1 MICMA
6 TPNRAT
12 NTTGIATMIEL
23 LLPPLFAGLAVAL
36 VSGPMGAF
44 VVWRR
49 MAFFGD
55 TLAHG
60 ALLGAALGLALDIS
74 LYLAV
79 VAVCLGLAAAL
90 TALQHQQQLAS
101 DTLLGIVA
109 HTTLA
114 LVMIAI
120 SLQQGIQVD
129 LFAYLFGDLLA
140 VGWQDALALWA
151 GAILILLL
159 MLWQWRALLSIT
171 VSEELAQVEG
181 VAVQRTRLLLMLLRA
196 LLIAGAGGS
205 AIAADLGARKIR
217 EELDAMMVL
226 GIDPIQRLVV
236 PRVLAAMLVAVF
248 LNGLVSVVGV
258 AGGYVFNVVLQDGT
272 PGAYIASFT
281 ALAQLPDLWVGLV
294 KATIFGL
301 IAAVVAAYKGMNAAG
316 GPKGVGD
323 AVNESVVITFVLL
336 FIVNFVIS
344 AIYLQ
349 VVPPKTG

>member
-1 MICMA
+1 MTTTMICMA
-6 TPNRAT
+6 MPSRAT

-79 VAVCLGLAAAL
+79 VAVCLGLAGAL

-114 LVMIAI
+114 LGVIAI
-120 SLQQGIQVD
+120 SLQEGIQVD

-181 VAVQRTRLLLMLLRA
+181 VAVQRTRLLLMLLLA
-196 LLIAGAGGS
+196 LLIAGAIRTVGVLLITSLLVIPAAS
-205 AIAADLGARKIR
+205 ARRLTHTPAQMAAVAS
-217 EELDAMMVL
+217 VL
-226 GIDPIQRLVV
+226 GTLA
-236 PRVLAAMLVAVF
+236 VLAGLAVSWF
-248 LNGLVSVVGV
+248 ANTPVG
-258 AGGYVFNVVLQDGT
+258 
-272 PGAYIASFT
+272 PSI
-281 ALAQLPDLWVGLV
+281 
-294 KATIFGL
+294 
-301 IAAVVAAYKGMNAAG
+301 VVAA
-316 GPKGVGD
+316 
-323 AVNESVVITFVLL
+323 SSLFVLTL
-336 FIVNFVIS
+336 LRRS
-344 AIYLQ
+344 S
-349 VVPPKTG
+349 

>member
-79 VAVCLGLAAAL
+79 VAVCLGLAGAL

-114 LVMIAI
+114 LGVIAI
-120 SLQQGIQVD
+120 SLQEGIQVD

-181 VAVQRTRLLLMLLRA
+181 VAVQRTRLLLMLLLA
-196 LLIAGAGGS
+196 LLIAGAIRTVGVLLITSLLVIPAAS
-205 AIAADLGARKIR
+205 ARRLTHTPAQMAAVAS
-217 EELDAMMVL
+217 VL
-226 GIDPIQRLVV
+226 GTLA
-236 PRVLAAMLVAVF
+236 VLAGLAVSWF
-248 LNGLVSVVGV
+248 ANTPVG
-258 AGGYVFNVVLQDGT
+258 
-272 PGAYIASFT
+272 PSI
-281 ALAQLPDLWVGLV
+281 
-294 KATIFGL
+294 
-301 IAAVVAAYKGMNAAG
+301 VVAA
-316 GPKGVGD
+316 
-323 AVNESVVITFVLL
+323 SSLFVLTL
-336 FIVNFVIS
+336 LRRS
-344 AIYLQ
+344 S
-349 VVPPKTG
+349 

>member
-79 VAVCLGLAAAL
+79 VAICLGLAAAL

-114 LVMIAI
+114 LGVIAI

-181 VAVQRTRLLLMLLRA
+181 VAVQRTRLLLMLLLA
-196 LLIAGAGGS
+196 LLIAGA
-205 AIAADLGARKIR
+205 IR
-217 EELDAMMVL
+217 T
-226 GIDPIQRLVV
+226 
-236 PRVLAAMLVAVF
+236 
-248 LNGLVSVVGV
+248 VGV
-258 AGGYVFNVVLQDGT
+258 LLITSLLVIPAASDAPTASAFMNFAAATSAQTNCWRRPRWRGPPVYWQTSSPPARPALPGCPARWPPPPTAPGYG
-272 PGAYIASFT
+272 
-281 ALAQLPDLWVGLV
+281 
-294 KATIFGL
+294 
-301 IAAVVAAYKGMNAAG
+301 
-316 GPKGVGD
+316 
-323 AVNESVVITFVLL
+323 
-336 FIVNFVIS
+336 
-344 AIYLQ
+344 
-349 VVPPKTG
+349 

>member
-1 MICMA
+1 MICTAM
-6 TPNRAT
+6 PSRAI

-79 VAVCLGLAAAL
+79 VAVCLGLAGAL

-114 LVMIAI
+114 LGVIAI
-120 SLQQGIQVD
+120 SLQEGIQVD

-159 MLWQWRALLSIT
+159 MLWQWRSLLSIT

-181 VAVQRTRLLLMLLRA
+181 VAVQRTRLLLMLLLA
-196 LLIAGAGGS
+196 LLIAGAIRTVGVLLITSLLVIPAAS
-205 AIAADLGARKIR
+205 ARRLTHTPAQMAAVAS
-217 EELDAMMVL
+217 VL
-226 GIDPIQRLVV
+226 GTLS
-236 PRVLAAMLVAVF
+236 VLAGLAVSWF
-248 LNGLVSVVGV
+248 ANTPVG
-258 AGGYVFNVVLQDGT
+258 
-272 PGAYIASFT
+272 PSI
-281 ALAQLPDLWVGLV
+281 
-294 KATIFGL
+294 
-301 IAAVVAAYKGMNAAG
+301 VVAAS
-316 GPKGVGD
+316 
-323 AVNESVVITFVLL
+323 SVFVLTL
-336 FIVNFVIS
+336 LRKP
-344 AIYLQ
+344 A
-349 VVPPKTG
+349 

>member
-1 MICMA
+1 MICTAM
-6 TPNRAT
+6 PSRAT

-23 LLPPLFAGLAVAL
+23 LLPPLFAGLAVAM

-79 VAVCLGLAAAL
+79 VAVCLGLAGAL

-114 LVMIAI
+114 LGVIAI
-120 SLQQGIQVD
+120 SLQEGIQVD

-151 GAILILLL
+151 GAVLILLL

-181 VAVQRTRLLLMLLRA
+181 VAVQRTRLLLMLLLA
-196 LLIAGAGGS
+196 LLIAGAIRTVGVLLITSLLVIPAAS
-205 AIAADLGARKIR
+205 ARRLTHTPAQMAAVAS
-217 EELDAMMVL
+217 VL
-226 GIDPIQRLVV
+226 GTLA
-236 PRVLAAMLVAVF
+236 VLA
-248 LNGLVSVVGV
+248 GLTVSWFANTPVG
-258 AGGYVFNVVLQDGT
+258 
-272 PGAYIASFT
+272 PSI
-281 ALAQLPDLWVGLV
+281 
-294 KATIFGL
+294 
-301 IAAVVAAYKGMNAAG
+301 VVAA
-316 GPKGVGD
+316 
-323 AVNESVVITFVLL
+323 SSLFVLTL
-336 FIVNFVIS
+336 LRRS
-344 AIYLQ
+344 S
-349 VVPPKTG
+349 

>member
-1 MICMA
+1 
-6 TPNRAT
+6 
-12 NTTGIATMIEL
+12 MIEL

-79 VAVCLGLAAAL
+79 VAVCLGLAGAL

-114 LVMIAI
+114 LGVIAI
-120 SLQQGIQVD
+120 SLQEGIQVD

-151 GAILILLL
+151 RAILILLL

-181 VAVQRTRLLLMLLRA
+181 VAVQRTRLLLMLLLA
-196 LLIAGAGGS
+196 LLIAGAIRTVGVLLITSLLVIPAAS
-205 AIAADLGARKIR
+205 ARRLTHTPAQMAAVAS
-217 EELDAMMVL
+217 VL
-226 GIDPIQRLVV
+226 GTLA
-236 PRVLAAMLVAVF
+236 VLAGLAVSWF
-248 LNGLVSVVGV
+248 ANTPVG
-258 AGGYVFNVVLQDGT
+258 
-272 PGAYIASFT
+272 PSI
-281 ALAQLPDLWVGLV
+281 
-294 KATIFGL
+294 
-301 IAAVVAAYKGMNAAG
+301 VVAA
-316 GPKGVGD
+316 
-323 AVNESVVITFVLL
+323 SSLFVLTL
-336 FIVNFVIS
+336 LRRS
-344 AIYLQ
+344 S
-349 VVPPKTG
+349 

>member
-1 MICMA
+1 MTTTMICMA

-114 LVMIAI
+114 LGVIAI

-181 VAVQRTRLLLMLLRA
+181 VAVQRTRLLLMLLLA
-196 LLIAGAGGS
+196 LLIAGAIRTVGVLLITSLLVIPAAS
-205 AIAADLGARKIR
+205 ARRLTHTPAQMAAVAS
-217 EELDAMMVL
+217 VL
-226 GIDPIQRLVV
+226 GTLA
-236 PRVLAAMLVAVF
+236 VLAGLAVSWF
-248 LNGLVSVVGV
+248 ANTPVG
-258 AGGYVFNVVLQDGT
+258 
-272 PGAYIASFT
+272 PSI
-281 ALAQLPDLWVGLV
+281 
-294 KATIFGL
+294 
-301 IAAVVAAYKGMNAAG
+301 VVAA
-316 GPKGVGD
+316 
-323 AVNESVVITFVLL
+323 SSLFVLTL
-336 FIVNFVIS
+336 LRRP
-344 AIYLQ
+344 A
-349 VVPPKTG
+349 

>member
-6 TPNRAT
+6 MPSRAT

-79 VAVCLGLAAAL
+79 VAVCLGLAGAL

-114 LVMIAI
+114 LGVIAI
-120 SLQQGIQVD
+120 SLQEGIQVD

-181 VAVQRTRLLLMLLRA
+181 VAVQRTRLLLMLLLA
-196 LLIAGAGGS
+196 LLIAGAIRTVGVLLITSLLVIPAAS
-205 AIAADLGARKIR
+205 ARRLTHTPAQMAAVAS
-217 EELDAMMVL
+217 VL
-226 GIDPIQRLVV
+226 GTLA
-236 PRVLAAMLVAVF
+236 VLAGLAVSWF
-248 LNGLVSVVGV
+248 ANTPVG
-258 AGGYVFNVVLQDGT
+258 
-272 PGAYIASFT
+272 PSI
-281 ALAQLPDLWVGLV
+281 
-294 KATIFGL
+294 
-301 IAAVVAAYKGMNAAG
+301 VVAA
-316 GPKGVGD
+316 
-323 AVNESVVITFVLL
+323 SSLFVLTL
-336 FIVNFVIS
+336 LRRS
-344 AIYLQ
+344 S
-349 VVPPKTG
+349 

>member
-1 MICMA
+1 MA

-114 LVMIAI
+114 LGVIAI

-181 VAVQRTRLLLMLLRA
+181 VAVQRTRLLLMLLLA
-196 LLIAGAGGS
+196 LLIAGAIRTVGVLLITSLLVIPAAS
-205 AIAADLGARKIR
+205 ARRLTHTPAQMAAVAS
-217 EELDAMMVL
+217 VL
-226 GIDPIQRLVV
+226 GTLA
-236 PRVLAAMLVAVF
+236 VLAGLAVSWF
-248 LNGLVSVVGV
+248 ANTPVG
-258 AGGYVFNVVLQDGT
+258 
-272 PGAYIASFT
+272 PSI
-281 ALAQLPDLWVGLV
+281 
-294 KATIFGL
+294 
-301 IAAVVAAYKGMNAAG
+301 VVAA
-316 GPKGVGD
+316 
-323 AVNESVVITFVLL
+323 SSLFVLTL
-336 FIVNFVIS
+336 LRRP
-344 AIYLQ
+344 A
-349 VVPPKTG
+349 

>member
-114 LVMIAI
+114 LGVIAI

-181 VAVQRTRLLLMLLRA
+181 VAVQRTRLLLMLLLA
-196 LLIAGAGGS
+196 LLIAGAIRTVGVLLITSLLVIPAAS
-205 AIAADLGARKIR
+205 ARRLTHTPAKMAAVAS
-217 EELDAMMVL
+217 VL
-226 GIDPIQRLVV
+226 GTLA
-236 PRVLAAMLVAVF
+236 VLAGLAVSWF
-248 LNGLVSVVGV
+248 ANTPVG
-258 AGGYVFNVVLQDGT
+258 
-272 PGAYIASFT
+272 PSI
-281 ALAQLPDLWVGLV
+281 
-294 KATIFGL
+294 
-301 IAAVVAAYKGMNAAG
+301 VVAA
-316 GPKGVGD
+316 
-323 AVNESVVITFVLL
+323 SSLFVLTL
-336 FIVNFVIS
+336 LRRP
-344 AIYLQ
+344 A
-349 VVPPKTG
+349 

>member
-1 MICMA
+1 MICTA
-6 TPNRAT
+6 TPSRAT

-79 VAVCLGLAAAL
+79 VAVCLGLAGAL

-114 LVMIAI
+114 LGVIAI
-120 SLQQGIQVD
+120 SLQEGIQVD

-151 GAILILLL
+151 GAVLILLL

-181 VAVQRTRLLLMLLRA
+181 VAVQRTRLLLMLLLA
-196 LLIAGAGGS
+196 LLIAGAIRTVGVLLITSLLVIPAAS
-205 AIAADLGARKIR
+205 ARWLTHTPAQMAAVAS
-217 EELDAMMVL
+217 VL
-226 GIDPIQRLVV
+226 GTLA
-236 PRVLAAMLVAVF
+236 VLA
-248 LNGLVSVVGV
+248 GLTVSWFANTPVG
-258 AGGYVFNVVLQDGT
+258 
-272 PGAYIASFT
+272 PSI
-281 ALAQLPDLWVGLV
+281 
-294 KATIFGL
+294 
-301 IAAVVAAYKGMNAAG
+301 VVAA
-316 GPKGVGD
+316 
-323 AVNESVVITFVLL
+323 SSLFVLTL
-336 FIVNFVIS
+336 LRRS
-344 AIYLQ
+344 S
-349 VVPPKTG
+349 

>member
-1 MICMA
+1 MICTA
-6 TPNRAT
+6 TPSRVI

-79 VAVCLGLAAAL
+79 VAVCLGLAGAL

-114 LVMIAI
+114 LGVIAI
-120 SLQQGIQVD
+120 SLQEGIQVD

-140 VGWQDALALWA
+140 VGWRDALALWA

-159 MLWQWRALLSIT
+159 MLWQWRSLLSIT

-181 VAVQRTRLLLMLLRA
+181 VAVQRTRLLLMLLLA
-196 LLIAGAGGS
+196 LLIAGAIRTVGVLLITSLLVIPAAS
-205 AIAADLGARKIR
+205 ARRLTHTPAQMAAVAS
-217 EELDAMMVL
+217 VL
-226 GIDPIQRLVV
+226 GTLS
-236 PRVLAAMLVAVF
+236 VLAGLAVSWF
-248 LNGLVSVVGV
+248 ANTPVG
-258 AGGYVFNVVLQDGT
+258 
-272 PGAYIASFT
+272 PSI
-281 ALAQLPDLWVGLV
+281 
-294 KATIFGL
+294 
-301 IAAVVAAYKGMNAAG
+301 VVAAS
-316 GPKGVGD
+316 
-323 AVNESVVITFVLL
+323 SVFVLTL
-336 FIVNFVIS
+336 LRKP
-344 AIYLQ
+344 A
-349 VVPPKTG
+349 

>member
-1 MICMA
+1 MICTA

-90 TALQHQQQLAS
+90 TALQHQQKLAS

-114 LVMIAI
+114 LGVIAI

-159 MLWQWRALLSIT
+159 MLWQWRSLLSIT

-181 VAVQRTRLLLMLLRA
+181 VAVQRTRLLLMLLLA
-196 LLIAGAGGS
+196 LLIAGAIRTVGVLLITSLLVIPAAS
-205 AIAADLGARKIR
+205 ARRLTHTPAQMAAVAS
-217 EELDAMMVL
+217 VL
-226 GIDPIQRLVV
+226 GTLS
-236 PRVLAAMLVAVF
+236 VLAGLAVSWF
-248 LNGLVSVVGV
+248 ANTPVG
-258 AGGYVFNVVLQDGT
+258 
-272 PGAYIASFT
+272 PSI
-281 ALAQLPDLWVGLV
+281 
-294 KATIFGL
+294 
-301 IAAVVAAYKGMNAAG
+301 VVAA
-316 GPKGVGD
+316 
-323 AVNESVVITFVLL
+323 SSLFVLTL
-336 FIVNFVIS
+336 LRKP
-344 AIYLQ
+344 A
-349 VVPPKTG
+349 